1 MNGDILAF
9 FEQAPL
15 SLPLYQ
21 ALEERILGE
30 LEEVSI
36 KVHKTQIS
44 FSSRHGFAYASL
56 PRFPRKARPQA
67 SLILSFGL
75 SHRLEHPRVWQAVE
89 PYPRRWTHHVILQSP
104 EDVDEELM
112 AWIKEAYDF
121 ARFK

>member
-9 FEQAPL
+9 FEQSPL

-56 PRFPRKARPQA
+56 PRFSRKARPQA